1 MFLGLASS
9 GERKRERER
18 ERKRQKRENC
28 KIKKKMIGR
37 YREENCLNRIICR
50 F

>member
-1 MFLGLASS
+1 MFLGLTSK
-9 GERKRERER
+9 GEKKRER